1 MTHDASVQSHRFHW
15 NLTFGTPLFK
25 EHLHSGDK
33 NFGPWM
39 LTFLSLHLLPFFKGT
54 PPRGGGG
61 GGHTRDVWVEVC
73 RQSLQNLRT
82 LSKTNRPSIAL
93 FFFDNLQRYPEGN
106 SLVKTLQLRKSPQ
119 CSGFFSR
126 RHVSDQCDS
135 REMILHYDKRENMIR
150 AISDTDRTTSQDTQ
164 ISFEIYM
171 CVVEF
176 FTSQKCLIWKEPF
189 RWVNNSLLITV
200 LIRISAQPRISVHLE

>member
-1 MTHDASVQSHRFHW
+1 MTPQYKVTDFI
-15 NLTFGTPLFK
+15 GTSPLGPLYLRNTSIQGTKILVHECWHFYLCICYLFLK
-25 EHLHSGDK
+25 GHLHGVE
-33 NFGPWM
+33 
-39 LTFLSLHLLPFFKGT
+39 
-54 PPRGGGG
+54 G
-61 GGHTRDVWVEVC
+61 GGHSRDVWVEVC

-126 RHVSDQCDS
+126 RHVSHQCDS

-164 ISFEIYM
+164 ISCEIYM

-176 FTSQKCLIWKEPF
+176 FTNQKCLIWKEPF

>member
-1 MTHDASVQSHRFHW
+1 MTPQYKVTDFI
-15 NLTFGTPLFK
+15 GTSPLGPLYLRNTSIQGTKILVHECWHFYLCICYLFLK
-25 EHLHSGDK
+25 GHLHGV
-33 NFGPWM
+33 
-39 LTFLSLHLLPFFKGT
+39 
-54 PPRGGGG
+54 GGGG
-61 GGHTRDVWVEVC
+61 ALKGR
-73 RQSLQNLRT
+73 
-82 LSKTNRPSIAL
+82 LSRGVPTKPS
-93 FFFDNLQRYPEGN
+93 
-106 SLVKTLQLRKSPQ
+106 KSPNPVENKSAVDRFVLPWQ
-119 CSGFFSR
+119 LIEIPWGKQLSEDLTTEEVATVLRFFSR

-164 ISFEIYM
+164 ISCEIYM